1 MQRVNFGLKLMKTE
15 KKLKKFARVI
25 PLLKKT
31 LPKILLGVITL
42 VIVDTIQLVIPKFT
56 QKAIDGIQGGIID
69 KAGLGQIALHI
80 FLLTL
85 GIVVMRFLWRY
96 LIVGNSFFIE
106 KSLRQDLYDHLLK
119 LSQNFYNYNKIG
131 DLMAH
136 ATNDLNAVRMLFG
149 FGVIAASDI
158 ILMFLASLGFMVNI
172 NARLTLLAI
181 IPLPILTVIILFFG
195 KRIHRYFGKVQN
207 SFSQLSGMIQ
217 ESISGVRVVKAF
229 AQEDSELEK
238 LSGYSMD
245 YVKRNVAMAK
255 LQGVFNPLMTVIV
268 SLSMVIT
275 LVFGGRA
282 AITGDITVGGFIAFY
297 SYLGMLVWPM
307 IAVGFIINMYQRGTA
322 SLLRLNKIFEAQP
335 EINDD
340 DADKSI
346 KELKGK
352 IELKN
357 LSFSYKQEE
366 LPTVLENVSFTVEPG
381 ETMAIVGPTGCGKTT
396 IIDLLARV
404 YNPVKD
410 SILLDSHDI
419 HKIPI
424 KLLYRDLLMVPQEI
438 FLFSDTIA
446 NNIALAKH
454 DATRE
459 EIINAAK
466 MAQVHEDI
474 DGFELGYET
483 MVGERGVTLSGGQK
497 QRVAIARALLGNPKI
512 LILDDALSAVD
523 TKTERSIIDHLVEN
537 RKDKTTLIIAHRIS
551 SIQHADKT
559 IVLNNKSVAE
569 AGTHKE
575 LLAQKGLYWD
585 LNEKQKLEE
594 KLSGGDHA

>member
-1 MQRVNFGLKLMKTE
+1 MKRE
-15 KKLKKFARVI
+15 KRTKQFARVL

-31 LPKILLGVITL
+31 WPKIALGVVTL
-42 VIVDTIQLVIPKFT
+42 IIVDTLQLIIPKFT
-56 QKAIDGIQGGIID
+56 QKAIDGIQTGILD
-69 KAGLGQIALHI
+69 KAGLAQIALHI
-80 FLLTL
+80 FLLTM

-106 KSLRQDLYDHLLK
+106 TELRQNFYNHLLK

-172 NARLTLLAI
+172 NGKLTLLAI
-181 IPLPILTVIILFFG
+181 IPLPILTLIILFFG
-195 KRIHRYFGKVQN
+195 KRVHMYFGQVQN

-229 AQEDSELEK
+229 SQEGSELNK
-238 LSGYSMD
+238 LSDYSYD
-245 YVKRNVAMAK
+245 YVKKNITMAK

-282 AITGDITVGGFIAFY
+282 AISGEITIGEFIAFY

-322 SLLRLNKIFEAQP
+322 SLVRLNKIFEAQP
-335 EINDD
+335 EVNE
-340 DADKSI
+340 ANTDKSI
-346 KELKGK
+346 KELHGK
-352 IELKN
+352 IEVNDLT
-357 LSFSYKQEE
+357 FTYKKDE
-366 LPTVLENVSFTVEPG
+366 LPTVLEDINFTVNPG
-381 ETMAIVGPTGCGKTT
+381 ETLAIVGPTGCGKTT

-404 YNPVKD
+404 YNPD
-410 SILLDSHDI
+410 ENSILLDSNDL
-419 HKIPI
+419 HKVPSET
-424 KLLYRDLLMVPQEI
+424 LYRDLLMVPQEI

-446 NNIALAKH
+446 NNIALAKPN
-454 DATRE
+454 ATSD
-459 EIINAAK
+459 EIMQAAEL
-466 MAQVHEDI
+466 AQVHGDI
-474 DGFELGYET
+474 AGFDKGYET
-483 MVGERGVTLSGGQK
+483 IVGERGVTLSGGQK

-523 TKTERSIIDHLVEN
+523 TKTERSIINHLVRI
-537 RKDKTTLIIAHRIS
+537 RKDKTTIIIAHRIS
-551 SIQHADKT
+551 SIQHADKI
-559 IVLNNKSVAE
+559 IVLNEKRIAE
-569 AGTHKE
+569 SGTHEE
-575 LLAQKGLYWD
+575 LLAKQGLYWD

-594 KLSGGDHA
+594 KISGGEHA